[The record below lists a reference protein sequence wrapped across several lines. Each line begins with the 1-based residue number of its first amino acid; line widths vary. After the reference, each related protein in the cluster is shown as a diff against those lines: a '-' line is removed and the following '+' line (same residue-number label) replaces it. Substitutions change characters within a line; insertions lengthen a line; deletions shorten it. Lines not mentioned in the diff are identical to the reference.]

1 MSHLTP
7 AEMLDLV
14 EGSQPEAAAGRDSAA
29 EHLAACAECR
39 REFEEARRILSA
51 VATSE
56 MAEPPPFF
64 WDQLSAQVRARI
76 DAEGARR
83 TLIPGGGWLA
93 APWRAAAVGAA
104 AALLI
109 LIAVM
114 TTQRSAVPARGAAPL
129 ATAPD
134 ERAAELAPG
143 DPDAASLRLLGGLA
157 ADLSWDEV
165 SEAGLMMDRGSV
177 DEALAELTPEERS
190 AVERLLQEAL
200 SPSSSAG
207 QSS

>member
-1 MSHLTP
+1 
-7 AEMLDLV
+7 
-14 EGSQPEAAAGRDSAA
+14 
-29 EHLAACAECR
+29 
-39 REFEEARRILSA
+39 
-51 VATSE
+51 
-56 MAEPPPFF
+56 
-64 WDQLSAQVRARI
+64 
-76 DAEGARR
+76 
-83 TLIPGGGWLA
+83 LA

-114 TTQRSAVPARGAAPL
+114 TTQRSAVPARRAAPL

-134 ERAAELAPG
+134 ETAAELAPG
-143 DPDAASLRLLGGLA
+143 DADTASLRLLGGLA